1 MRRSRW
7 FGVLLAATAITAGL
21 AGMPSQAQRAPDPAR
36 LAAARELVEAS
47 GSVSAAERVVEEMIA
62 GMANQV
68 RQTQPAAAAEFE
80 RVMRTILSP
89 QSPKVQ
95 AYFNE
100 IMEVTT
106 NFYAE
111 NFTIEE
117 LRDLTAFQR
126 SAVGQKFQKVLPQAM
141 ARMGPALMKFQAS
154 VTPDVQDAMRRS
166 MGQTGPSRQR

>member
-1 MRRSRW
+1 MRRSTR
-7 FGVLLAATAITAGL
+7 FGMLLAAAAIAAGL
-21 AGMPSQAQRAPDPAR
+21 AGLPSQAQRAPDPAQ
-36 LAAARELVEAS
+36 LAAARELFEAS
-47 GSVSAAERVVEEMIA
+47 GGVGAAERVVEEIIA
-62 GMANQV
+62 GMVNQMRQAN
-68 RQTQPAAAAEFE
+68 PAAAAEFE

-89 QSPKVQ
+89 RSPKVQ
-95 AYFNE
+95 AYFND

-126 SAVGQKFQKVLPQAM
+126 SAVGQKFQRMLPQAM

-154 VTPDVQDAMRRS
+154 VAPDVQDAMRRS
-166 MGQTGPSRQR
+166 MGQTGPTRQR